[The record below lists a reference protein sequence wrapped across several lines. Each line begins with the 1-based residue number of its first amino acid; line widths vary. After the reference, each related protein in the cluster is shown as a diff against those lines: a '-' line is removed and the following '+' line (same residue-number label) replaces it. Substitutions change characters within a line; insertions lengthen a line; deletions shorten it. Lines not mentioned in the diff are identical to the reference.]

1 MTHPDSPQQTDA
13 KRDWRSDPPP
23 FPWLDDPGRWQ
34 GPMPP
39 GLTIAIGLV
48 LALVG
53 LFAVTLGLLED
64 DQARVAR
71 IASGAPIAA
80 IGGFIVYM
88 GTARRAWRQRHPD
101 ADPCAVAAEVGANV
115 GDRLGNN
122 SAAARIGR
130 WVLVV
135 VCALFAFV
143 CGVAV
148 AEAVTGT
155 YSAGAGSTV
164 VIALLGLL
172 AVLLGAMTIR
182 RIRRGRR

>member
-1 MTHPDSPQQTDA
+1 MTHPQSPQQTA
-13 KRDWRSDPPP
+13 AERDWRADPPP

-39 GLTIAIGLV
+39 GLAIICGLG

-53 LFAVTLGLLED
+53 LFAVTLGLVED

-80 IGGFIVYM
+80 IGAFIVHM
-88 GTARRAWRQRHPD
+88 GTARRAWRRRHPG
-101 ADPCAVAAEVGANV
+101 ADPAVVAAELNANV

-122 SAAARIGR
+122 SVAARIGR
-130 WVLVV
+130 WVLVL
-135 VCALFAFV
+135 VCAVFAFV

-148 AEAVTGT
+148 VEAATGA
-155 YSAGAGSTV
+155 YSAGSGATV

-172 AVLLGAMTIR
+172 AVFLGAMTVR